1 MLKSELMAMK
11 PLMATPKMM
20 NLARTDQLHTAIHTD
35 LWGNEWKRECYQ
47 YGMFFRCMVEGDRLK
62 LAIYFPEPMKL
73 GAREPAY
80 EVFIDRKERRHLTF
94 DYISGKW
101 RTAMLDHLDYP
112 SCATNAEGNW
122 ISDKDAKLIQDFL
135 GTEARPRGVLQ
146 YQRKLCEEAL
156 ERRHRRE
163 TDPWDEDL
171 KRVPALP
178 KDWMHWV
185 DKVGI
190 PENFIFYR
198 YKRGVSSGYCSYCEK
213 EVPIHKP
220 RHNKEGRCPRCGRKI
235 VYKAVGRMG
244 PIWTESVWV
253 YLLQR
258 CKDGFLI
265 REFKARRHYSKG
277 EYLAPEI
284 EAREIRRVIYDA
296 EASHPRAYYW
306 GDYKHRATRW
316 IATAACSP
324 GWSGDGDGAVYGKTI
339 PTLAKKELRM
349 TGLPEIIRKG
359 PVDPEKYL
367 AVLECVPML
376 EQLAKAG
383 LYRMVRQCTHRYYD
397 YQRRFGKSEET
408 ALHRILGVSQQALKR
423 LRNIDGGLEVLDWLQ
438 FERVSGKPMPDEVI
452 AWLWHENICY
462 QNIQFIVDRMS
473 VPQIANYVQRQMRE
487 LGMTSR
493 EVLITWTDYLS
504 MATRFGMN
512 VNDEIVYKVRK
523 LKLRHDE
530 LAQKG
535 KDRNLT
541 IRAGEILKKYPHVEK
556 IYNSIKEKFEYAG
569 EPYMVV
575 VPEKIED
582 IILEGDHL
590 NHCIANSERYWE
602 RIERRES
609 YLLFLR
615 KTQEPERSYYT
626 LEVEPNGTV
635 RQVRTE
641 YDRQNEK
648 DIKDVRAFLLKWQ
661 NVVAKRIDDE
671 DRKLAQV
678 SKLLRLEEFAQM
690 RTDRVIIHTGN
701 LAGHLLVDVLTRDLM
716 ENAA

>member
-11 PLMATPKMM
+11 PLLATPKMM
-20 NLARTDQLHTAIHTD
+20 NLTRADQLHTVTYTD
-35 LWGNEWKRECYQ
+35 WWGKEREKKCYK

-62 LAIYFPEPMKL
+62 LAIYFPEAMKL

-101 RTAMLDHLDYP
+101 HTAMLDHLDYP
-112 SCATNAEGNW
+112 PYAVNAEGSW
-122 ISDKDAKLIQDFL
+122 ISDKDAELIKNFL

-146 YQRKLCEEAL
+146 YQRQLCEEAL
-156 ERRHRRE
+156 ERRHKRE

-171 KRVPALP
+171 KRVPSLP
-178 KDWMHWV
+178 KDWTHWV

-190 PENFIFYR
+190 PENFIFYH

-213 EVPIHKP
+213 EVPICKP
-220 RHNKEGRCPRCGRKI
+220 HHNKEGRCPRCGRKI

-244 PIWTESVWV
+244 PIWTKRVWV

-258 CKDGFLI
+258 CKDGFVI
-265 REFKARRHYSKG
+265 REFKAWRHYPKG
-277 EYLAPEI
+277 EYLAPTI
-284 EAREIRRVIYDA
+284 EASEIRRAIYDS

-306 GDYKHRATRW
+306 GDYKHRTMRW
-316 IATAACSP
+316 IATGACSP
-324 GWSGDGDGAVYGKTI
+324 GWIGDGDGAVYGKTI
-339 PTLAKKELRM
+339 PTMAKKELRM
-349 TGLPEIIRKG
+349 TGLPETIRKG

-367 AVLECVPML
+367 AVLGCVPML

-383 LYRMVRQCTHRYYD
+383 LHRMVRQCTLHYYD
-397 YQRRFGKSEET
+397 YDQRFGKSKET
-408 ALHRILGVSQQALKR
+408 ALHKILGVNQQALKR

-438 FERVSGKPMPDEVI
+438 YERVSGKLIPDELI
-452 AWLWHENICY
+452 AWLWHENIHSKDL
-462 QNIQFIVDRMS
+462 QFIADRMS
-473 VPQIANYVQRQMRE
+473 VPQIANYVRRQMRE
-487 LGMTSR
+487 LHMTSR
-493 EVLITWTDYLS
+493 EVLTTWADYLS

-535 KDRNLT
+535 KDRDLT
-541 IRAGEILKKYPHVEK
+541 IRAGEILGKYPHVEE
-556 IYNSIKEKFEYAG
+556 IYNSVKGKFEYAG

-575 VPEKIED
+575 VPERIED
-582 IILEGDHL
+582 ILLEGDRL

-626 LEVEPNGTV
+626 LEVEPGGTV

-641 YDRQNEK
+641 FDRQNEK
-648 DIKDVRAFLLKWQ
+648 DIGAVRAFLLKWQ
-661 NVVAKRIDDE
+661 EVVAKRIDDE
-671 DRKLAQV
+671 DRELAQV
-678 SKLLRLEEFAQM
+678 SKGLRLEEFAQM
-690 RTDRVIIHTGN
+690 RTDQVIIRTGN